1 MSPLWLGL
9 AYYCE
14 PKKYTKNN
22 KVFSQGY
29 SLFQLIAKM
38 ILSNTEWKKL
48 VDILISICILYF
60 IDISVRHVVLTFTDS
75 PDTTI
80 YRN

>member
-9 AYYCE
+9 AYYF
-14 PKKYTKNN
+14 KSRKYIANN

-38 ILSNTEWKKL
+38 ILSNRERKKL
-48 VDILISICILYF
+48 VDILISIETVEKVQFL
-60 IDISVRHVVLTFTDS
+60 SL
-75 PDTTI
+75 
-80 YRN
+80 